1 MTSNELFKIEPEP
14 TEPKKMDSIE
24 FFEKTKLVLT
34 KIYNSYSQ
42 GYMNRV
48 LTDEEYPEESICDK
62 CTGCGLFMD
71 SGEKKECFQ
80 HLENGYCYHRF
91 CDYEQVGI
99 DLEANLEDIFDLLS
113 VDEIINL

>member
-71 SGEKKECFQ
+71 SGEKK
-80 HLENGYCYHRF
+80 NVSNIWKM
-91 CDYEQVGI
+91 DIVTI
-99 DLEANLEDIFDLLS
+99 DFVIMNK
-113 VDEIINL
+113 